1 MLIIPQIFSLAD
13 DYDVY
18 KVRAIELLLLLMI
31 FVPFLD
37 VSFLQCNCMVSLF
50 LKSE

>member
-18 KVRAIELLLLLMI
+18 KILAIDLLLLLVI
-31 FVPFLD
+31 YVLFFD
-37 VSFLQCNCMVSLF
+37 IIFLQCNYIVNLF